1 MKTMRLVYTLLALAG
16 TALIAGCGV
25 GEASI
30 TDEATTQA
38 ATPVPVE
45 VARPWRGD
53 IFASYTATATITSD
67 SDAMAIARVP
77 GEVVELYAEEGD
89 RVEAG
94 QVLARLDGR
103 RLRLEMLA
111 ARADLEK
118 AQKEYARNKD
128 LHARGLISAAMF
140 DNLKLDLEARQ
151 ASYELKLLSYNY
163 TEIRAPIAG
172 VVSAREVKPGETVTA
187 NQVAFR
193 ITEIEDLLA
202 QLQTPQS
209 ELSKFSAGD
218 KAMVS
223 VAAIPGARFPATIAR
238 ISPTIDAR
246 NGTFRATVNI
256 DNQGGELAPGMF
268 GTFTIDYEKH
278 ANALLIPAAAVI
290 SEDDA
295 TTVYVVANGE
305 VVRRAIET
313 GIESDGQVEI
323 LAGVQEGE
331 EIVVIGHSGL
341 RDGSKVLASNNN
353 ADRYSG

>member
-1 MKTMRLVYTLLALAG
+1 MKTMRLIYTLLALAG
-16 TALIAGCGV
+16 AALIAGCGV
-25 GEASI
+25 GEASV
-30 TDEATTQA
+30 TDEATTEA

-67 SDAMAIARVP
+67 ADAMAIARVP

-140 DNLKLDLEARQ
+140 DNLKFDLDARQ

-163 TEIRAPIAG
+163 TQIRAPIAG
-172 VVSAREVKPGETVTA
+172 VVSAREVKPGETVA
-187 NQVAFR
+187 ENQVAFR
-193 ITEIEDLLA
+193 ITETEELLA
-202 QLQTPQS
+202 ELQIPQS
-209 ELSKFSAGD
+209 ELSKFSAGNT
-218 KAMVS
+218 AALQ
-223 VAAIPGARFPATIAR
+223 VAALPDMSFPATVSR
-238 ISPTIDAR
+238 ISPTIDVR
-246 NGTFRATVNI
+246 NGTFRATVRI
-256 DNQGGELAPGMF
+256 DNEGGELAPGMF
-268 GTFTIDYEKH
+268 GTFTVDYEKH

-290 SEDDA
+290 DEDDS

-305 VVRRAIET
+305 VVRRAVDT

-323 LAGVQEGE
+323 LNGIREGE
-331 EIVVIGHSGL
+331 DIVVVGQSGL

-353 ADRYSG
+353 ADRFSG